1 MLSQNDLKPG
11 FALIVYLSFIV
22 ATLENV
28 YFSLKFDNRSW
39 QLTELLINYQ
49 GGFVRRGLLGEI
61 AFQVSER
68 LGIPAN
74 LIVVLVSL
82 FCFLFVV
89 TYIFLRTDIL
99 PMFIW
104 FSPLLLGSAAMG
116 KYIVRKDFIILTL
129 VILLLLALRKR
140 KPTIIGFLYPNMLL
154 IVGSLIHEAFLFLSF
169 GLIFTVEKLNI
180 SRQSFYI
187 LLKKFPSIVFL
198 LPMIVVGRG
207 NIHNANEINY
217 SLIKTWE
224 SLRIEN
230 CCNLPEAAIES
241 IGWSFS
247 QALSLPLSILDDTE
261 YGLWIPLVWVLS
273 FILLYSFIKSRISE
287 VARGRFSIIAR
298 IQLSFFSPIMMF
310 GWDYGRWAFLVFIS
324 SLLILQFDLRA
335 KQLEGNLNTSN
346 YGIWQI
352 LPILFFGLPAC
363 CWSIDV
369 FMESTAVG
377 YLFTVF
383 ARTISL
389 IQI

>member
-1 MLSQNDLKPG
+1 MPSLRYLEPK

-22 ATLENV
+22 ATLENI
-28 YFSLKFDNRSW
+28 FFALKLDNRSW

-49 GGFVRRGLLGEI
+49 GGFVRRGLLGEV

-68 LGIPAN
+68 IGIPAN

-89 TYIFLRTDIL
+89 TYIFLRTDVL

-116 KYIVRKDFIILTL
+116 KYIVRKDFLLLTL
-129 VILLLLALRKR
+129 VILLLLALRRK
-140 KPTIIGFLYPNMLL
+140 KPTILGLLYANMLL
-154 IVGSLIHEAFLFLSF
+154 TAGSLIHEAFLFLSL
-169 GLIFTVEKLNI
+169 GVIFTVEKLTI
-180 SRQSFYI
+180 SSQGFYA
-187 LLKKFPSIVFL
+187 LLKKFPVIVFL
-198 LPMIVVGRG
+198 FPAIVVGRG
-207 NIHNANEINY
+207 NIENANEINY

-224 SLRIEN
+224 SIRIEN

-247 QALSLPLSILDDTE
+247 QALSLPISILDDTI

-273 FILLYSFIKSRISE
+273 FILVYSLIKSRIPE
-287 VARGRFSIIAR
+287 VARGRFSSIVR
-298 IQLSFFSPIMMF
+298 IQLTSFSPIMIF

-335 KQLEGNLNTSN
+335 EHLEGNWNASDHE
-346 YGIWQI
+346 IWQT
-352 LPILFFGLPAC
+352 LPILFFGIPAC

-377 YLFTVF
+377 YLFTAF
-383 ARTISL
+383 ARIMSL
-389 IQI
+389 IEI